1 MKNIIIAF
9 AVCATLIAAWH
20 LSPLKT
26 PEIIPLDEPPAEMMC
41 DE

>member
-1 MKNIIIAF
+1 MKNIILAFVVFAAMIAF
-9 AVCATLIAAWH
+9 WH
-20 LSPLKT
+20 SSPLKT